1 MRLRSAMRVTAHVL
15 TAGWIVMSALA
26 VGSLTLGSGPAWRE
40 GPSVSPGEAVS
51 ETCVASWTAIGT
63 AMAKGDWF
71 SVATGEPDPAT
82 FALSDG
88 CAYDSG
94 DPSNTP
100 LLPRDDGQAWVA
112 EVDGISVP
120 VRNFE
125 PGSGLLS
132 LENAVDL
139 GSTVELPFYFDAAGI
154 VTPTPMPPPT
164 STPTA
169 EPAPTSTAVPA
180 PVPTATVVGP
190 PAPTSTAE
198 PPPSP
203 TATPTLVPP
212 PVPTATPTL
221 IPPPVPT
228 ATPTLVPPP
237 VPTAT
242 PTLVPP
248 PAPTATPTQTLAPP
262 PVPTATP
269 TLVPPTVPT
278 ATPTLVPPPVPTATP
293 TLVPPPV
300 PTATPTQML
309 LLPPGLTATPT
320 LTIVP
325 PPAPTASPALVPP
338 PVPSPAPT
346 ATPTPTPIVEARFT
360 LSPTETPTSPSAP
373 LVQLATPN
381 MTPPQASEG
390 TVAVAQAPPQ
400 GEAASQSLVA
410 SLPSLFPTVAA
421 GLDSDVASLQMSA
434 IKGVSGQATLAVE
447 GGRGSAG
454 DIVTVEIVVY
464 DANVGIGAY
473 ELQVSVEN
481 PRAAMIVGVSLPG
494 RDGPITS
501 DLHELPASAVTLA
514 GSGFTADSGGAVA
527 RGVLARVEVEL
538 LTDEGSRID
547 VLPKRLEDGDGQEI
561 IAEIRPDAVLAHEAS
576 APMFAWVL
584 VLSGLALAVAA
595 AAALRLRSR
604 RLSTIWKRTVGKK

>member
-125 PGSGLLS
+125 PASGLLS

-221 IPPPVPT
+221 
-228 ATPTLVPPP
+228 VPPP

-248 PAPTATPTQTLAPP
+248 PA
-262 PVPTATP
+262 
-269 TLVPPTVPT
+269 
-278 ATPTLVPPPVPTATP
+278 PTATP

-410 SLPSLFPTVAA
+410 SLPSLFPTVVA
-421 GLDSDVASLQMSA
+421 GLDSDVASL
-434 IKGVSGQATLAVE
+434 
-447 GGRGSAG
+447 
-454 DIVTVEIVVY
+454 
-464 DANVGIGAY
+464 
-473 ELQVSVEN
+473 
-481 PRAAMIVGVSLPG
+481 
-494 RDGPITS
+494 
-501 DLHELPASAVTLA
+501 
-514 GSGFTADSGGAVA
+514 
-527 RGVLARVEVEL
+527 
-538 LTDEGSRID
+538 
-547 VLPKRLEDGDGQEI
+547 
-561 IAEIRPDAVLAHEAS
+561 
-576 APMFAWVL
+576 
-584 VLSGLALAVAA
+584 
-595 AAALRLRSR
+595 
-604 RLSTIWKRTVGKK
+604 